1 MNRNLLFAAPPRRS
15 SLAPR
20 RNSRLGLS
28 FGLLLSIATLSG
40 NAVAADWS
48 SYRNGPARQG
58 STAEM
63 VTGELRPAWT
73 YRTPAPPQM
82 AWSTA
87 EGRVIESLLIGGR
100 VKYDD
105 SLHPI
110 VAGERMFV
118 GSSVD
123 HHLHCMDLNNGREVW
138 SFATGGPIRLAP
150 TVDSGRVYFGSD
162 DGYAYCVAA
171 EDGKLIWKLRAG
183 PAEEWLLARGE
194 MISLWPVRTGVL
206 VDDGVAFFGGGIFPH
221 EDIYLLAV
229 NAADGALIWRQDNV
243 SVQDAGRNDLSPQGN
258 LLADDDTLYVPSG
271 RSLPAAFD
279 RKTGEFL
286 FKRTFSWRTAA
297 GGEVGGVNAM
307 LADDQLYTSGSHH
320 WIALD
325 NKTGD
330 IGFGWF
336 DGRQLI
342 VRGDA
347 AFAATGTEVACYDRL
362 TYAVN
367 SRARHELEL
376 QLNVLTRGRPTEEEE
391 KAKIAEQIATVKA
404 ELERLAP
411 IGVRWKMATPDDA
424 SLLATG
430 NLVFVGG
437 DDRVTAYDSEDGRQV
452 WQAAVDGR
460 AGSLAFA
467 QGCLLVST
475 DSGAIQCFTTR
486 PSSTPT
492 ISDESQ
498 VAKSDSP
505 FAEDEWTPIYA
516 EAAEQILRESGVRRG
531 FCLVVG
537 NEQGRLAWELAKRSD
552 LKIYA
557 IDADAQKV
565 EQARKTLQGTGLYGH
580 RIVVHQADPQDTF
593 YSNYFANLIVSDTLL
608 ATGELPAGA
617 EAVARHLKPLGGV
630 MLLGAPST
638 APAKVQEAVARA
650 ETTDRW
656 VAGSEIA
663 DQVTTASTPNWTRL
677 TRGGLPGA
685 GDWTHQYGN
694 PANTAVSSDTR
705 IKGGLGVLWYGD
717 PGPDM
722 MVNRHEGA
730 VGPLAIQG
738 RLVIQGDKSILAYDA
753 YNGLFLWKHENPA
766 AIRTGVFNNQ
776 NPANVAASE
785 THVFYFSGDQ
795 CVQLDL
801 ATGET
806 TRIHRLPKQ
815 LDDGKYQWGYL
826 AVKDG
831 VLFGAATVRT
841 ELEERKRRR
850 GKQTED
856 ATDYLFAIDA
866 TTGEHLWQYQGQ
878 NISHHTIAVGPKEV
892 FFIDSSISS
901 ERRDEILRQ
910 DKTALAQLTG
920 EERDLAEERLKTA
933 DVRQTIALNSRT
945 GEKLWAQGV
954 DVTDCSDIGIG
965 GGKLTLIYQD
975 GVLLLCGANA
985 NGHYWKQFIEGEF
998 DRRRMVALQ
1007 SSDGYKLWSRD
1018 ANYMNR
1024 PIILGN
1030 QVLAEPWI
1038 YDLHSGAQ
1046 KTRKHPV
1053 TGEEGPW
1060 SLMRTGHMCG
1070 MFTGAESGMLMFRSG
1085 DTAFFDM
1092 ETESGTR
1099 HFAGHRLGCWINAIP
1114 AGGLVMIPEASAGCV
1129 CLFSISSTIVMEP
1142 RPPRREWSIHSA
1154 VGSLLPVKQLNVNLG
1169 APGDR
1174 RDSAGNLWF
1183 AYPRPAPYKKTSIE
1197 IEMNLTP
1204 SFTDETDDYW
1214 NVSDAETPKLT
1225 SVAPWLYTSGTGSL
1239 NRLIVP
1245 LRGTDDG
1252 PADYEVQ
1259 LHFRYEEGQTA
1270 ATAVESLAK
1279 FGVKTWDAA
1288 IAHPQNSDGQTA
1300 SRELVL
1306 TAKVHVP
1313 GDLDIDLVRGE
1324 QPPRLCAIS
1333 IRQLAE

>member
-1 MNRNLLFAAPPRRS
+1 MIRSFPWAAPDCRTPAIAR
-15 SLAPR
+15 PTG
-20 RNSRLGLS
+20 RLWLS
-28 FGLLLSIATLSG
+28 YSLLLIAITAS
-40 NAVAADWS
+40 NTRAEDWS

-58 STAEM
+58 STGEL
-63 VTGELRPAWT
+63 VEGELRRAWT
-73 YRTPAPPQM
+73 YQTPAPPKM

-87 EGRVIESLLIGGR
+87 EGRVMESLLIGGR

-105 SLHPI
+105 SLHP
-110 VAGERMFV
+110 VVSGERMFV

-123 HHLHCMDLNNGREVW
+123 HHVHCMDLNSGQTVW
-138 SFATGGPIRLAP
+138 RFATGGPIRLAP
-150 TVDSGRVYFGSD
+150 TVAAGRVYFGSD

-206 VDDGVAFFGGGIFPH
+206 VDNGVAFFGGGIFPH
-221 EDIYLLAV
+221 EDVYLLAV
-229 NAADGALIWRQDNV
+229 NAADGTVIWRQDNI

-258 LLADDDTLYVPSG
+258 LLADDETLYVPSG

-286 FKRTFSWRTAA
+286 YKRTFSWRTTA
-297 GGEVGGVNAM
+297 GGEVGGVHAM

-325 NKTGD
+325 EKTGD

-342 VRGDA
+342 VRGDD
-347 AFAATGTEVACYDRL
+347 AFAVTGAEVACYDRL
-362 TYAVN
+362 AYAVN
-367 SRARHELEL
+367 SRERHKVEL
-376 QLNVLTRGRPTEEEE
+376 QLYDLNRSRPTEAAE
-391 KAKIAEQIATVKA
+391 KAKVAEQIAAAKA

-437 DDRVTAYDSEDGRQV
+437 DNRVTAYDSQDGHQV

-475 DSGAIQCFTTR
+475 DRGAIECFTTR
-486 PSSTPT
+486 PSVPPAV
-492 ISDESQ
+492 ESSEKK
-498 VAKSDSP
+498 VATLDSP
-505 FAEDEWTPIYA
+505 FAEDEWTAIYA
-516 EAAEQILRESGVRRG
+516 AAAEQILQESGVRRG

-537 NEQGRLAWELAKRSD
+537 NERGRLAWELARRSD

-565 EQARKTLQGTGLYGH
+565 EQARQTLQGTGLYGH
-580 RIVVHQADPQDTF
+580 RIVVHQADPSDTF

-608 ATGELPAGA
+608 ATGQLPAGA
-617 EAVARHLKPLGGV
+617 EAVARHLKPMGGV
-630 MLLGAPST
+630 MLLGAPAN
-638 APAKVQEAVARA
+638 APAEVQEAVARA

-656 VAGSEIA
+656 VAGSEIK
-663 DQVTTASTPNWTRL
+663 DQVATSTTPNWTRL

-738 RLVIQGDKSILAYDA
+738 RLVVQGDASILAYDA

-785 THVFYFSGDQ
+785 THVFYFAGDQ

-806 TRIHRLPKQ
+806 TRIHRLPPQ
-815 LDDGKYQWGYL
+815 LDNGKYQWGYL
-826 AVKDG
+826 AVQDG
-831 VLFGAATVRT
+831 LLFGAATVRT
-841 ELEERKRRR
+841 ELDARKRRR

-856 ATDYLFAIDA
+856 ATDFLFAIDA

-878 NISHHTIAVGPKEV
+878 NISHHTIAVGPKEL

-920 EERDLAEERLKTA
+920 KERELAEERLKTA
-933 DVRQTIALNSRT
+933 DVRQAIALNSRT

-998 DRRRMVALQ
+998 NRRRMVALQ
-1007 SSDGYKLWSRD
+1007 ATDGYKLWSRD

-1038 YDLHSGAQ
+1038 YDLHSGTQ
-1046 KTRKHPV
+1046 KTRQHPV

-1070 MFTGAESGMLMFRSG
+1070 MFTGAASGMLMFRSG

-1092 ETESGTR
+1092 ESESGTR

-1129 CLFSISSTIVMEP
+1129 CLYSIASTIVMEP
-1142 RPPRREWSIHSA
+1142 RAPRREWSIHSA
-1154 VGSLLPVKQLNVNLG
+1154 VGSLLPVKQLNVNFG

-1174 RDSAGNLWF
+1174 RDEAGNLWF
-1183 AYPRPAPYKKTSIE
+1183 AFPRPAPYKKTSIE
-1197 IEMNLTP
+1197 IELNLTP
-1204 SFTDETDDYW
+1204 SFADTTDPYW
-1214 NVSDAETPKLT
+1214 NVSDSEAPRLA
-1225 SVAPWLYTSGTGSL
+1225 SLPPWLFTSGTGSL

-1252 PADYEVQ
+1252 AANYEVQ
-1259 LHFRYEEGQTA
+1259 LHFRYADGQAA
-1270 ATAVESLAK
+1270 ATAVESLLR
-1279 FGVKTWDAA
+1279 FGVKSWDVALS
-1288 IAHPQNSDGQTA
+1288 HPQTTDGQAAT
-1300 SRELVL
+1300 RELVV

-1324 QPPRLCAIS
+1324 ASPRLCAIS
-1333 IRQLAE
+1333 IRQLPE